1 MKKYIITTVTF
12 FLILVGC
19 STDDSGIEN
28 IDGND
33 PDPIPNVFNRQKS
46 SSIYLNLSPPTFPYL
61 VSP

>member
-33 PDPIPNVFNRQKS
+33 PDPIPNIFNRQNMLVNWVDNIIAKS
-46 SSIYLNLSPPTFPYL
+46 IE
-61 VSP
+61 